1 MSATRVHSIVR
12 RPMSSRN
19 SALCPQCRERRLVE
33 RERHGDKL
41 AEAYGKASQSEYE
54 RIKSE
59 RPPKIEAE
67 TMGEYYEWEFTSEG
81 KFWFHFHFSCDVCGF
96 YWTHKGETQYPLDK
110 TVQD

>member
-1 MSATRVHSIVR
+1 
-12 RPMSSRN
+12 MSSRS

-59 RPPKIEAE
+59 RPPKIEDE

-96 YWTHKGETQYPLDK
+96 HWTHNGETQYPLDRA
-110 TVQD
+110 VEVVE

>member
-1 MSATRVHSIVR
+1 V
-12 RPMSSRN
+12 SSRN

-33 RERHGDKL
+33 QAMHSETL
-41 AEAYGKASQSEYE
+41 QAAYGENSQAEYE
-54 RIKSE
+54 QIKSE

-96 YWTHKGETQYPLDK
+96 YWTHNGETKYPLDK
-110 TVQD
+110 SVPR